1 MAESIE
7 SESDNSVSASENEAV
22 ETESENRRLP
32 CKKTLTLWAK
42 SKFQLWL
49 DQQDGSSQSEPS
61 GTLWAHKKSKFT
73 AKQVISWFEFKDKKY
88 WEAADIAEKASIDGV
103 SETLIDRQ
111 FFGCTAMFHKDPA
124 FISIFKKPLAKV
136 VGKTGEKR
144 KRYSN
149 EFMFLPN
156 SSDNLVA
163 YSSSG
168 LHQPRQS
175 LSHRLQQ

>member
-73 AKQVISWFEFKDKKY
+73 AEQVISWFEFKDKKY

-136 VGKTGEKR
+136 VGKTGEE
-144 KRYSN
+144 N
-149 EFMFLPN
+149 GIGTAT
-156 SSDNLVA
+156 NLCFCRIR
-163 YSSSG
+163 
-168 LHQPRQS
+168 PII
-175 LSHRLQQ
+175 